1 MKKLRPGLLC
11 GRESEASLLACGRQA
26 AHSHEYYNEF
36 PHVRVLTR
44 MPKQFLWIKSS
55 IPEVCLPSRIMV
67 MFVEFSFGVCFAILR
82 RFICLCSLRS
92 PVTLQTVSLSA
103 LHALDGWVS
112 ECMRNEEW
120 VGRLVGALWNHAA
133 KVLNLLMPLL
143 CHATLRRFEFV
154 MMGTVI
160 HLEGW
165 WGRAK
170 KKEWRV

>member
-1 MKKLRPGLLC
+1 MKKLRPGFLC

-82 RFICLCSLRS
+82 RFICLCPPPPYVPPLRYRQS
-92 PVTLQTVSLSA
+92 VCQLYMHWMA
-103 LHALDGWVS
+103 EWVS
-112 ECMRNEEW
+112 VWGMRSGWEDW
-120 VGRLVGALWNHAA
+120 WGLCGIMQRKSWTCWCRFSA
-133 KVLNLLMPLL
+133 MPLFGVSSL
-143 CHATLRRFEFV
+143 
-154 MMGTVI
+154 
-160 HLEGW
+160 W
-165 WGRAK
+165 WWVRLFI
-170 KKEWRV
+170 